1 MLQKCLLT
9 KKLQLPTPSDHLE
22 LRFQPHFGSITIKV
36 YHNCY
41 KTHVYFCSS
50 SVCLLMLFNFI
61 FLSFSFL
68 PRPLHFCTSLP
79 GTASFWL
86 RLYVSLCACYV
97 ACVIIIETMCI
108 AHVQCLLTVHVCIVH
123 SQSYFITFGIFLVS
137 YPGPLKPIL
146 YDHIVLRL
154 HSHTHTLAV
163 LISICWPS
171 PVMAHFYRMRDRW
184 GLHSDVLTWG
194 SNLSV
199 KTRVCVREIA
209 FWCVY
214 IVNKAPTHQVSINN
228 VLF

>member
-1 MLQKCLLT
+1 MCLLRCLCNYNWNYVYCT
-9 KKLQLPTPSDHLE
+9 CLVCYPWPC
-22 LRFQPHFGSITIKV
+22 LR
-36 YHNCY
+36 
-41 KTHVYFCSS
+41 
-50 SVCLLMLFNFI
+50 
-61 FLSFSFL
+61 
-68 PRPLHFCTSLP
+68 
-79 GTASFWL
+79 
-86 RLYVSLCACYV
+86 
-97 ACVIIIETMCI
+97 
-108 AHVQCLLTVHVCIVH
+108 TVHVYIVY
-123 SQSYFITFGIFLVS
+123 SQSYLITFGIFLVS

-228 VLF
+228 ILFWVFSLTNHLFIYLFIVINNFLYCISDNNGLYLVPSCG